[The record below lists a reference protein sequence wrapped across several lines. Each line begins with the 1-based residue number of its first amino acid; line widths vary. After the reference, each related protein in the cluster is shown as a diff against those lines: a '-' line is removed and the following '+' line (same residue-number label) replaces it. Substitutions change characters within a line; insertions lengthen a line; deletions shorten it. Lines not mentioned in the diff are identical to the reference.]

1 MNLSLPQLLGSL
13 GMAQLGLVAPAL
25 EGQYAG
31 GSAATIGVMLLLLAQ
46 DVARPQTDPV
56 EWAAIDARLAA
67 IDSDPAHADETRML
81 LDRLVELTAA
91 AALAMPLTTS

>member
-13 GMAQLGLVAPAL
+13 GMAQLGLVAPTF

-31 GSAATIGVMLLLLAQ
+31 GSATTIGVMLLLLAQ

-67 IDSDPAHADETRML
+67 IDSDPSYADETRGL

-91 AALAMPLTTS
+91 AALAVPLTTS